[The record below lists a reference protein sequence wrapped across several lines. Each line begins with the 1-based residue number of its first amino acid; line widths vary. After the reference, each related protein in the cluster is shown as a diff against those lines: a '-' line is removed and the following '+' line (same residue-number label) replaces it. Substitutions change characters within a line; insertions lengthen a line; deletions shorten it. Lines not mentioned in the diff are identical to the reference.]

1 MLELVNMM
9 LNVDGGNLWCNSIF
23 LIYKCIDVKHLVK
36 TLFLA
41 LSKDIFKKID
51 EQERLPKVFV

>member
-1 MLELVNMM
+1 MM